1 MELSDSLDLALVN
14 LTSVP
19 VLAFVLGVL
28 AITVL
33 RADIR
38 LPDPVYRGISMYL
51 LLAIGLKGGVALR
64 ESGVQDVALPAV
76 AAIAL
81 GLLIPLAA
89 FHVLG
94 VVTRLGVL
102 DRGAMAAHY
111 GSTSLVT
118 FTAALA
124 LIQTVGLPVEGH
136 VATLVV
142 IMEIPG
148 IIVGLALARRA
159 PARKHAL
166 VRAGGPSD
174 EGTEPATGLTAE
186 PDQEDPGRDTG
197 LRGALREVLTGPTVL
212 LMAGGLVIGYA
223 AGPAGYEPVSPLFT
237 GLFSGALALFLLH
250 LGVVAGGRLSSIPA
264 AGLGLIGF
272 ATMFPLVAGS
282 AGVLAGAAVGMSTG
296 GAAILGVLCASA
308 SYIAAPAAVGLALP
322 RADQGLCL
330 SSSLG
335 LTFPFNLVIG
345 IPLLVTLAM
354 AVTQP

>member
-1 MELSDSLDLALVN
+1 
-14 LTSVP
+14 
-19 VLAFVLGVL
+19 VL

-38 LPDPVYRGISMYL
+38 LPEPVYRGISMYL

-64 ESGVQDVALPAV
+64 ESGLEDVAPPA
-76 AAIAL
+76 AAAVAL

-89 FHVLG
+89 FHLLG
-94 VVTRLGVL
+94 VVTRLGVI

-142 IMEIPG
+142 IMEVPG

-159 PARKHAL
+159 PARESTL
-166 VRAGGPSD
+166 VHAGGPQTG
-174 EGTEPATGLTAE
+174 EAVPTGEPEPAESPHPAGW
-186 PDQEDPGRDTG
+186 
-197 LRGALREVLTGPTVL
+197 RGSLREVLTGPSVL
-212 LMAGGLVIGYA
+212 LIAGGLAIGYI
-223 AGPAGYEPVSPLFT
+223 AGPTGYEPVSPLFT
-237 GLFSGALALFLLH
+237 GLFSGVLALFLLH
-250 LGVVAGGRLSSIPA
+250 LGVVAGGRLSSIPS

-272 ATMFPLVAGS
+272 ATVFPLVAGS
-282 AGVLAGAAVGMSTG
+282 VGVLAGAAVGMSTG
-296 GAAILGVLCASA
+296 GAAVLGVLCASA

-354 AVTQP
+354 AVIPV